1 MLGRRLV
8 TRSVA
13 TISLEKGSALAV
25 FQHSCY
31 KKVDFKIPEDSSV
44 SEALKRFSALNVGCL
59 AVTNSEKRV
68 VGVVSKRDY
77 INKVASL
84 DKSHTGLIVKD
95 ICTFSPNIIVA
106 KTTDSLDTC
115 MNKMLFKDIRHLLI
129 VDDENPNFVGMLSIK
144 DLIQETMK
152 GHKETVTR
160 LSDFGLGKGAFFGSE

>member
-1 MLGRRLV
+1 MLARRII
-8 TRSVA
+8 TQSFSSV
-13 TISLEKGSALAV
+13 ISENRNALAV

-68 VGVVSKRDY
+68 IGVVSKRDY

-84 DKSHTGLIVKD
+84 DKSHSELSVKD
-95 ICTFSPNIIVA
+95 ICTFGPNIIVA

-115 MNKMLFKDIRHLLI
+115 MNKMLFKNIRHLLI
-129 VDDENPNFVGMLSIK
+129 VDDNNPNFVGMLSIK
-144 DLIQETMK
+144 DLIQETMN
-152 GHKETVTR
+152 GHKEIITR